1 MIRERSISTVSQPSM
16 MSSSY
21 SSSMSR
27 KTSSY
32 RQTKNMSSRSEKE
45 FLVEKIINFTN
56 KECSDKVKSKLRV
69 EDESNIRTL
78 INNIFKASE
87 NNPDI
92 KKIYDDFKDEIANNP
107 NSNTFTKYSQIF
119 NKLKKKG
126 IISNNISDSFIAL
139 YVIYNYYN
147 SGLHNITYNFS
158 ESSNIIV
165 NNIFKYINNKN
176 YNFKDIDSYYHYKIY
191 MFLLIK
197 FLNIQ
202 NHR

>member
-78 INNIFKASE
+78 INNIFKASK

-92 KKIYDDFKDEIANNP
+92 KKYMMILKMRLQIILILTLLQNIH
-107 NSNTFTKYSQIF
+107 KY
-119 NKLKKKG
+119 L
-126 IISNNISDSFIAL
+126 
-139 YVIYNYYN
+139 
-147 SGLHNITYNFS
+147 
-158 ESSNIIV
+158 
-165 NNIFKYINNKN
+165 IN
-176 YNFKDIDSYYHYKIY
+176 
-191 MFLLIK
+191 
-197 FLNIQ
+197 
-202 NHR
+202 